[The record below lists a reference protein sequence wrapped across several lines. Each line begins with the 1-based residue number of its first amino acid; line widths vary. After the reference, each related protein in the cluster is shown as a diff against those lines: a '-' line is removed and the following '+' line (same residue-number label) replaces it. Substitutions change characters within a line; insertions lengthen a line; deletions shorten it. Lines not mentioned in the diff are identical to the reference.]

1 MAITSGFDD
10 RRSRGWPAGRSGG
23 CGKPDGGAESV
34 DIEPEMSVPDG

>member
-10 RRSRGWPAGRSGG
+10 RRGRGSPQDGSRG
-23 CGKPDGGAESV
+23 CGKPDGGAEIV